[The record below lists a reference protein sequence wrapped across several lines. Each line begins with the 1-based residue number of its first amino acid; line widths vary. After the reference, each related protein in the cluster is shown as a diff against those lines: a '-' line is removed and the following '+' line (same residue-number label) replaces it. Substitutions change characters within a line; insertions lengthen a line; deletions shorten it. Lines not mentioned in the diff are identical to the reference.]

1 MSHVSS
7 SGPATAATD
16 STLQVNQTFYLR
28 FPTTTDTSMQSREAL
43 VNRLLYGD
51 LTRLVT
57 SEVGTTRPATFLD
70 FIFAI
75 DELSDALKSHALAGS
90 QLFASTLIP
99 YVFRYLNVD
108 VFPRGNPA
116 LPDAVADTATLL
128 AAISE
133 DAMNARRRKTQRFQ
147 YDPEGYTTAIPT
159 DVAYPSTVNLS
170 MDLTGVFTTTVYWAN
185 TLSQE
190 FWLES
195 AESIAPV
202 SWNLFPS
209 ISFFTDDTAISATLP
224 APIVKVGNTSTPLWT
239 LQAATPEK
247 LDMALNFRSTDDN
260 STLVKA
266 EVAVTLHSSGD
277 AESTVTSIA
286 RSANSSSSS
295 PLNVVDRHQ
304 SRLLRNGATDKVS
317 KLLLHLEFGI
327 AEVTEKSADGCAH
340 CLQLLD
346 WCANEPGCASLKTCV
361 FSAIQNPIAQL
372 VSKTSTAT
380 ETEDLSSVVNRCL
393 TATATAPVD
402 VNHLMLFTSAIR
414 CQLRRLCPLSL
425 SSSIVAPSGIKLV
438 WGSGKGQQRIQPAG
452 NQFYWSNLTLGHT

>member
-1 MSHVSS
+1 
-7 SGPATAATD
+7 
-16 STLQVNQTFYLR
+16 
-28 FPTTTDTSMQSREAL
+28 MQSREAL
-43 VNRLLYGD
+43 ANRLLYGD

-133 DAMNARRRKTQRFQ
+133 DAMNAQRRKTQRFQ

-170 MDLTGVFTTTVYWAN
+170 KDLTGVFTTTVYWAN

-224 APIVKVGNTSTPLWT
+224 APIV
-239 LQAATPEK
+239 
-247 LDMALNFRSTDDN
+247 
-260 STLVKA
+260 
-266 EVAVTLHSSGD
+266 AVTLH
-277 AESTVTSIA
+277 
-286 RSANSSSSS
+286 SSSSS
-295 PLNVVDRHQ
+295 PLNVVVRHQ
-304 SRLLRNGATDKVS
+304 SRLLRNGATDKVN

-340 CLQLLD
+340 CR
-346 WCANEPGCASLKTCV
+346 ANEPGCAPLKTCL

-372 VSKTSTAT
+372 QQPQ
-380 ETEDLSSVVNRCL
+380 L
-393 TATATAPVD
+393 T
-402 VNHLMLFTSAIR
+402 
-414 CQLRRLCPLSL
+414 
-425 SSSIVAPSGIKLV
+425 
-438 WGSGKGQQRIQPAG
+438 
-452 NQFYWSNLTLGHT
+452 